1 MAIINGTNFND
12 NNTVNGVPFV
22 FRPALSGVVDPSPFF
37 PFPDQ
42 PDTINGLAG
51 NDILNALGTN
61 DTLNGGAGDDIL
73 NGNGGNDT
81 LNGGT
86 GNDRLN
92 GGLGSDTMNGGLG
105 NDTYVVNSA
114 ADVVNDPNILQAFPL
129 PPISGG
135 IDTVESSISYTLGS
149 TIENL
154 TLTGFG
160 AINGTGNALNNI
172 INGNGS
178 NNVLSGLGGNDTLN
192 GGLGNDTL
200 NGGDGN
206 DILNGSAG
214 NDVLNGG
221 NGNDTL
227 NGGPGADTMNG
238 GFGNDTYI
246 VDNVGDVVNDPNL
259 VLLSGGVDT
268 VQSSISYALGAT
280 IENLTLTGGSPI
292 NGIGNTLNNV
302 ITGNSGNNILS
313 GRDGNDTV
321 SGLAG
326 NDTLNGGNG
335 NDGLSGG
342 DGNDVLIGGNGA
354 DSLNGGSGAD
364 IIFGDDGNDVLTGGL
379 GMDVME
385 GGNGA
390 DRIDFNLVTESPL
403 GAFRDIVTGFSGA
416 GGDGDKIDLST
427 IDANAFLIGNQ
438 AFGAA
443 QLTFAGGILT
453 ADVIGGGDLQVALV
467 GAAPFSIASD
477 VIA

>member
-114 ADVVNDPNILQAFPL
+114 ADVVNDPNILQPFPL

-135 IDTVESSISYTLGS
+135 VDTVESSISYTLGS

-259 VLLSGGVDT
+259 VLLSGGGRH
-268 VQSSISYALGAT
+268 GAEQHQLCT
-280 IENLTLTGGSPI
+280 
-292 NGIGNTLNNV
+292 
-302 ITGNSGNNILS
+302 
-313 GRDGNDTV
+313 GRDHREPYP
-321 SGLAG
+321 
-326 NDTLNGGNG
+326 
-335 NDGLSGG
+335 DGRKS
-342 DGNDVLIGGNGA
+342 NK
-354 DSLNGGSGAD
+354 
-364 IIFGDDGNDVLTGGL
+364 
-379 GMDVME
+379 
-385 GGNGA
+385 
-390 DRIDFNLVTESPL
+390 
-403 GAFRDIVTGFSGA
+403 RDW
-416 GGDGDKIDLST
+416 
-427 IDANAFLIGNQ
+427 Q
-438 AFGAA
+438 YP
-443 QLTFAGGILT
+443 Q
-453 ADVIGGGDLQVALV
+453 QRHHWQQWQ
-467 GAAPFSIASD
+467 
-477 VIA
+477 